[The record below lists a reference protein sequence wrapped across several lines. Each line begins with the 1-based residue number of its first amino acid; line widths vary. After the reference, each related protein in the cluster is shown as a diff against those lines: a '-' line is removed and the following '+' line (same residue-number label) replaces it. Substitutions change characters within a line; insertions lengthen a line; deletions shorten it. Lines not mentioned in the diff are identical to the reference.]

1 MRVRGYAPATPC
13 WAVHHSGNVAV
24 TAAFYAGLFGWT
36 TATHN
41 GATVFML
48 RDLAVAGLAEIPG
61 EAATPGQRPG
71 WLTHISTDDIDTTS
85 QLVVEAGGIVLRPVT
100 EVGARGRSAV
110 FADSLGAV
118 FGVWQRGTTAGA
130 AFAGAQ
136 VKDEPGA
143 VTWSEVVTRDTPA
156 TAAFYGKVFGWTK
169 QLGTATA
176 EHEYYEWLVTNRVVG
191 GISMMDG
198 GHYPPGTPPHWR
210 TILQVS
216 DCAQVVTRTTELGGH
231 VLAGP
236 VDAGIGSAAYI
247 ADPTGGTLLVIEPLP
262 ELVAALGMPG

>member
-13 WAVHHSGNVAV
+13 WAVLRSGDVGR
-24 TAAFYAGLFGWT
+24 AADFYGGVFGWT
-36 TATHN
+36 TATHD

-48 RDLAVAGLAEIPG
+48 RDLAVAGLTEISATAGPAE
-61 EAATPGQRPG
+61 QRPG
-71 WLTHISTDDIDTTS
+71 WLTHISTDDIDATS
-85 QLVVEAGGIVLRPVT
+85 HRVVDAGGTVLRPAT
-100 EVGARGRSAV
+100 DVGERGRSAV

-136 VKDEPGA
+136 VVDEPGA

-156 TAAFYGKVFGWTK
+156 TAAFYGNVFGWTK
-169 QLGTATA
+169 QVGTATA
-176 EHEYYEWLVTNRVVG
+176 EHEYYEWLAANRVVG

-210 TILQVS
+210 TILQVD
-216 DCAQVVTRTTELGGH
+216 DCARVVGRTAELGGS

-236 VDAGIGSAAYI
+236 LDAGIGQAAYI
-247 ADPTGGTLLVIEPLP
+247 ADPTGGTLLVVEPLP
-262 ELVAALGMPG
+262 ELIAALR

>member
-13 WAVHHSGNVAV
+13 WAVHYSGNVAI
-24 TAAFYAGLFGWT
+24 TSAFYAGLFGWT
-36 TATHN
+36 TETHN
-41 GATVFML
+41 GATVFLL
-48 RDLAVAGLAEIPG
+48 RDLAVAGLVDISGGP
-61 EAATPGQRPG
+61 ATPGQRPG
-71 WLTHISTDDIDTTS
+71 WLTHVSTDDIDVTS
-85 QLVVEAGGIVLRPVT
+85 QLVVEAGGTVLRPAV
-100 EVGARGRSAV
+100 EVGTRGGSAV

-118 FGVWQRGTTAGA
+118 FGVWQRGVTAGA

-136 VKDEPGA
+136 VIDEPGA
-143 VTWSEVVTRDTPA
+143 VTWSEVVTRDTPT

-169 QLGTATA
+169 QRGTAS
-176 EHEYYEWLVTNRVVG
+176 EHEYYEWLLTNRVVG

-210 TILQVS
+210 TIVQVG
-216 DCAQVVTRTTELGGH
+216 DCAQVVTRTTELGGM

-236 VDAGIGSAAYI
+236 VDADIGWAAYI

-262 ELVAALGMPG
+262 ELVSALA